1 MEVLM
6 SLESVLFDEKKSS
19 TYKFALVSAIIDYI
33 IENPNEYPKNGFH
46 NIPIIYLAK
55 RWLYYYYPLM
65 IYEEDGVRQ
74 GNTQIALSKI
84 VREFNEKETN
94 KQLVYSEPE
103 AILNIKDK
111 IESNYILSE
120 QLVSLLI
127 KMRRKVVEQ
136 PLKYIQIASNERRE
150 EELVEG
156 INIKDP
162 SFTLFGLI
170 NTSISLEE
178 HDDYQKIR
186 QKSESWGGTKKPYSW
201 SDLEADETA
210 YIQMGHYTYTELAKS
225 RFFIKDAVIKR
236 WIEFTIESYLKSDAK
251 AIYALF
257 HGLYLH
263 TRVPERGT
271 TQMRRL
277 REIVASIFE
286 PMRCI
291 YCEEE
296 IKSFDLDHFIPWSKY
311 PIDRFLNLF
320 PTCKTCNRK
329 KSDKIIELEKR
340 MQKRLAN
347 YLRVW
352 LNYFRENPEELL
364 SLGGKEAALFEM
376 DSIDKSVKL
385 LIEQIK
391 GINNDLI

>member
-1 MEVLM
+1 M

>member
-1 MEVLM
+1 M

-33 IENPNEYPKNGFH
+33 IEKPNEYPKNGFH

-84 VREFNEKETN
+84 VREFSEKETN

-103 AILNIKDK
+103 VILNIKDK
-111 IESNYILSE
+111 IESNHILSE
-120 QLVSLLI
+120 QLVSLIL

-150 EELVEG
+150 EALVEG

-186 QKSESWGGTKKPYSW
+186 QKCESWVGTKKPCSW
-201 SDLEADETA
+201 IDLEADETA

-236 WIEFTIESYLKSDAK
+236 WTEFTIESYLKSDAK

-257 HGLYLH
+257 HGLYMH

-277 REIVASIFE
+277 REIAVSIFE

-296 IKSFDLDHFIPWSKY
+296 IKSFELDHFIPWSKF
-311 PIDRFLNLF
+311 PVDRFWNLF
-320 PTCKTCNRK
+320 PTCKRCNSK
-329 KSDKIIELEKR
+329 KSDKIIELEDK
-340 MQKRLAN
+340 MNQKLVE
-347 YLRVW
+347 YLKVW
-352 LNYFRENPEELL
+352 LEYFRKNNEEMF
-364 SLGGKEAALFEM
+364 SLGGKEMEYVETDALEKTTDF
-376 DSIDKSVKL
+376 

-391 GINNDLI
+391 EIHSSLS